1 MAMQVASLF
10 ASIGAETSGL
20 EKGLKNA
27 EGQINKA
34 AAGMEKSGAGF
45 DVWMI
50 AGNQALELAGKA
62 AEAIQKAYAAASEG
76 AAIEY
81 AALKFD
87 NLSQSIGTTSGLLL
101 GDMKNATR
109 GMMSDAELMGSAGN
123 LMALGL
129 AKSHDEVVRLTTVS
143 GALGMNMNQLVLALT
158 NQTTARF
165 DQLGVSVDGFKEKV
179 AALKDAGMSASD
191 AFKEAFLQQAEEQIA
206 RVGSIAETSAGKLLM
221 MESAFSNLGD
231 AIKLQLATTFAGL
244 APVMKTVADSI
255 TENIKV
261 GEDYKTTM
269 STIQNLMKTGIVSG
283 TQYSDLLK
291 QMGVHSGMGA
301 ITAEQHQV
309 ALDFLNR
316 TMADA
321 SESAQG
327 WADAN
332 DRVWTSMDATVKSTN
347 AMSEAA
353 IANKLGLSQWRAEL
367 ANTARTLRE
376 DLATAYTT
384 VAAAEQD
391 WRQGVGGDLKSK
403 LDEEFENKRITLDK
417 YKSSLDILDR
427 TYGTNYVMQ
436 FEMNMQIDD
445 LFKTLLE
452 NPEEFAEAAS
462 AFEDYFMPLS
472 SSVQAAMGD
481 VGNLQMQLSAL
492 ERTYNAK
499 INIVIATYGA
509 GVGGNLGDLGGD
521 LGGLGGSEG
530 GGAVTPGL
538 KAMGGYGLSGQP
550 YIVGEAG
557 PELFIPDVNGRVYSN
572 ASSSAMMGGDNGDLL
587 AALGKL
593 PSASDIAMAVRDAL
607 LMAGA

>member
-10 ASIGAETSGL
+10 ASIGADTSGL
-20 EKGLKNA
+20 EKGLKDA
-27 EGQINKA
+27 ENQISKTA
-34 AAGMEKSGAGF
+34 QGIEKSGGSFNFAAMAIGF
-45 DVWMI
+45 
-50 AGNQALELAGKA
+50 NQALEIANKLGD
-62 AEAIQKAYAAASEG
+62 AIKVAYAAASEG

-81 AALKFD
+81 AAIKFG
-87 NLSQSIGTTSGLLL
+87 NLSESIGTTSGLLL
-101 GDMKNATR
+101 GDLKNATR
-109 GMMSDAELMGSAGN
+109 GMMSDAQLMGSAGN

-179 AALKDAGMSASD
+179 KALEDAGMSAND

-206 RVGSIAETSAGKLLM
+206 RVGSIAETSAGKLMM

-269 STIQNLMKTGIVSG
+269 NTIQNLMDTGLVSG
-283 TQYSDLLK
+283 REYRDLLRD
-291 QMGVHSGMGA
+291 MGVHSGMGA
-301 ITAEQHQV
+301 ITADQHKI

-347 AMSEAA
+347 AMSDAA
-353 IANKLGLSQWRAEL
+353 IANKLGLSEWRTEL
-367 ANTARTLRE
+367 ARTAETLRE
-376 DLATAYTT
+376 DLAAAYDT
-384 VAAAEQD
+384 VAEAEMS
-391 WRQGVGGDLKSK
+391 WRMGVSGTLKSK
-403 LDEEFENKRITLDK
+403 LDEEFEAHKLSADK
-417 YKSSLDILDR
+417 YKASLDLLDQ
-427 TYGTNYVMQ
+427 TYGTNYVLQ
-436 FEMNMQIDD
+436 YEMDLAIDD
-445 LFKTLLE
+445 LFQKLLE
-452 NPEEFAEAAS
+452 DPDGFVEAAG
-462 AFEDYFMPLS
+462 AFEEYFMPLS
-472 SSVQAAMGD
+472 SSVQNAMLD
-481 VGNLQMQLSAL
+481 VGDLQSQLSAL
-492 ERTYNAK
+492 ERTYTAK

-509 GVGGNLGDLGGD
+509 GGIGSDNIGDMGGEGN
-521 LGGLGGSEG
+521 SEWE
-530 GGAVTPGL
+530 VTPGTH
-538 KAMGGYGLSGQP
+538 AMGGYELAGQP

-557 PELFIPDVNGRVYSN
+557 PELFIPDTNGRVYSN
-572 ASSSAMMGGDNGDLL
+572 SSSSAMLGGGNGDLL
-587 AALGKL
+587 AAIGRL
-593 PSASDIAMAVRDAL
+593 PSASDIAMAVRDAF
-607 LMAGA
+607 LMVNA